1 LLRPEVQG
9 TLSKPIFGGEEI
21 AIASPQR
28 AGVI

>member
-21 AIASPQR
+21 AIASRKEQE
-28 AGVI
+28 